1 MNGFAAEAEDAANP
15 FMRLRAA
22 APPGLRTFGDAFVA
36 EAGAVARQGL
46 EVADQLP
53 DLLGEIAAGAREFDP
68 TPRETRELLRDA
80 FRADDVL
87 VLQFDDDDIDES
99 DEIYAVLRDAAEQ
112 KRKTADAVDLVAAPG
127 GAWAA
132 SEDLPGGAPR
142 AGAATARP
150 STAPLAVRL
159 SRVKG
164 THLTPLTQ
172 DIFLPASKVADYAA
186 TATAVDPLIAAPRG
200 TFLRQVDDA
209 FAELDAWLAGTEAAK

>member
-1 MNGFAAEAEDAANP
+1 M
-15 FMRLRAA
+15 
-22 APPGLRTFGDAFVA
+22 
-36 EAGAVARQGL
+36 
-46 EVADQLP
+46 
-53 DLLGEIAAGAREFDP
+53 
-68 TPRETRELLRDA
+68 
-80 FRADDVL
+80 L

-142 AGAATARP
+142 AGAAAARP

>member
-1 MNGFAAEAEDAANP
+1 MMLMTLSELKSAMGRRKAPPTAQRSPPDAP
-15 FMRLRAA
+15 PKRAA
-22 APPGLRTFGDAFVA
+22 SLWLAPATLV
-36 EAGAVARQGL
+36 AVAVGVVLARLPSAALRGVERQ
-46 EVADQLP
+46 VAVGRQLF
-53 DLLGEIAAGAREFDP
+53 ER
-68 TPRETRELLRDA
+68 
-80 FRADDVL
+80 
-87 VLQFDDDDIDES
+87 
-99 DEIYAVLRDAAEQ
+99 
-112 KRKTADAVDLVAAPG
+112 